1 MVPTIKV
8 ATSSGMM
15 ASDIYSEEYA
25 RRKIY
30 ITGEITDALSADVCA
45 QISALASQSKEDI
58 TLIIQSPGGSVSAGM
73 AILDT
78 MDTCG
83 CDISTVVMGVAAS
96 MGAVLASSGTKG
108 KRFIGSNA
116 EMMIHQALGG
126 ASGQTADILRTAEH
140 IQRINKRLYN
150 ILAKNTGKSY
160 KKICADCDRDY
171 YLDSQTAINYGL
183 ADKIFEGFEE

>member
-1 MVPTIKV
+1 
-8 ATSSGMM
+8 
-15 ASDIYSEEYA
+15 
-25 RRKIY
+25 
-30 ITGEITDALSADVCA
+30 
-45 QISALASQSKEDI
+45 
-58 TLIIQSPGGSVSAGM
+58 M

-78 MDTCG
+78 MDACG

-171 YLDSQTAINYGL
+171 YLDSQAAINYGL
-183 ADKIFEGFEE
+183 ADEIFEGFEE

>member
-15 ASDIYSEEYA
+15 ASDIYSEEYVK
-25 RRKIY
+25 RKIY
-30 ITGEITDALSADVCA
+30 ITGEITDALSTDVCA

-83 CDISTVVMGVAAS
+83 STVVMGVAAS

-108 KRFIGSNA
+108 KRFIGNNA

-140 IQRINKRLYN
+140 IQKINKRLYN

-171 YLDSQTAINYGL
+171 YLDSQAAINYGL
-183 ADKIFEGFEE
+183 ADEIFEGFEE

>member
-1 MVPTIKV
+1 
-8 ATSSGMM
+8 M
-15 ASDIYSEEYA
+15 AA
-25 RRKIY
+25 C
-30 ITGEITDALSADVCA
+30 L
-45 QISALASQSKEDI
+45 
-58 TLIIQSPGGSVSAGM
+58 AGM

-78 MDTCG
+78 MDACG

-171 YLDSQTAINYGL
+171 YLDSQAAINYGL
-183 ADKIFEGFEE
+183 ADEIFEGFEE